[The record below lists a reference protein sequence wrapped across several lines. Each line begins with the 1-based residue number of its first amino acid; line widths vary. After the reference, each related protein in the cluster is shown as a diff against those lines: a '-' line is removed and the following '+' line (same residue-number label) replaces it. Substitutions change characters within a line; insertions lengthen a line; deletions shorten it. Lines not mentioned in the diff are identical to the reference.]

1 MSKYNELEQ
10 EESNIPVVFDTS
22 FSNKSP
28 TKFDD
33 IINDLKYNIEKIIN
47 ESKEYPIII
56 KSSHNKETRKYE
68 FKIGDILYKSSLKQ
82 LLDIVI
88 DKINKES
95 LNNNKLYYN
104 IVYCDVN
111 GGIHCHIEFTYIKS
125 YNCLNKIFYEY
136 FCCFCY
142 YL

>member
-1 MSKYNELEQ
+1 MKNAIYDELEQ
-10 EESNIPVVFDTS
+10 ENPIEFVDNPPYNSG
-22 FSNKSP
+22 
-28 TKFDD
+28 KFDD

-56 KSSHNKETRKYE
+56 KSSYNKETQRYE
-68 FKIGDILYKSSLKQ
+68 FKIGDILYKSSLKK

-95 LNNNKLYYN
+95 LNDNKLYYN
-104 IVYCDVN
+104 IVYCNVKDN
-111 GGIHCHIEFTYIKS
+111 IYCHIEFTYIKS

-136 FCCFCY
+136 CCCFCCY
-142 YL
+142 F